1 MYLISMKSPSQRAA
15 PPLGNMI
22 CFSVYAAG
30 LAFNRLYKNLLD
42 GFNLTYP
49 QFLVLVVLQQGG
61 PMNVSALGEALFLES
76 NTLTPL
82 LKRMEAS
89 GLVSRQRDKAD
100 ERVVQISLT
109 KAGAKLANKIGCV
122 PPQVLNATHMGLR
135 EVVALTANLNSLA
148 DNLRQHTGV
157 LRG

>member
-1 MYLISMKSPSQRAA
+1 MYMISMKSPSQRAA
-15 PPLGNMI
+15 PPLSNMI

-61 PMNVSALGEALFLES
+61 PVNVSALGEALFLES

-89 GLVSRQRDKAD
+89 GLVTRKRDKVD

-109 KAGAKLANKIGCV
+109 KAGAKLADNIGCI
-122 PPQVLNATHMGLR
+122 PPQVLQATHLGLR
-135 EVVALTANLNSLA
+135 EVTALTANLHGLA
-148 DNLRQHTGV
+148 NNLRKHTDV

>member
-1 MYLISMKSPSQRAA
+1 MKSASQLAT

-61 PMNVSALGEALFLES
+61 PMNVSALGETLFLES

-89 GLVSRQRDKAD
+89 GLVIRKRDKVD

-109 KAGAKLANKIGCV
+109 KAGSKLAKTIGCV
-122 PPQVLNATHMGLR
+122 PPQVLDATHMGLR
-135 EVVALTANLNSLA
+135 EVAALTVNLNSLA
-148 DNLRQHTGV
+148 DNLRQHTDV

>member
-1 MYLISMKSPSQRAA
+1 MKSNFQRDT

-30 LAFNRLYKNLLD
+30 LAFNRLYKGLLD

-61 PMNVSALGEALFLES
+61 PMTVSAVGEALFLES

-89 GLVSRQRDKAD
+89 GLVSRQRNKVD

-109 KAGAKLANKIGCV
+109 KAGAKLSNDIGCV

-135 EVVALTANLNSLA
+135 EVAALTVNLNSLA
-148 DNLRQHTGV
+148 DNLRQHTDV

>member
-1 MYLISMKSPSQRAA
+1 MYMATMKSTSPQTS

-61 PMNVSALGEALFLES
+61 PMTVSAVGEALFLES

-89 GLVSRQRDKAD
+89 GLVTRMRDKVD

-122 PPQVLNATHMGLR
+122 PPQVLNATHLGLR
-135 EVVALTANLNSLA
+135 EVAALTVNLNSLA
-148 DNLRQHTGV
+148 DNLRQHTDV

>member
-1 MYLISMKSPSQRAA
+1 MESK
-15 PPLGNMI
+15 PPKAFPQIDNMI

-30 LAFNRLYKNLLD
+30 LAFNRLYKNLLEQ
-42 GFNLTYP
+42 FHLTYP
-49 QFLVLVVLQQGG
+49 QFLVLVALHQRG

-89 GLVSRQRDKAD
+89 GLVSRQRDKLD

-109 KAGAKLANKIGCV
+109 KAGAKLANNIGCV

-135 EVVALTANLNSLA
+135 EVAALTVKLNSLA
-148 DNLRQHTGV
+148 DNLRQHTDV